1 MAPAESEPE
10 EITLKMM
17 TIPDP
22 EVKTVTIPTMK
33 PTTPEPDYTDEP
45 EAETDDSIEPA
56 EEGKT
61 SDDGQNT
68 DESDD
73 TDSGEFETQ
82 TVKTTLTVGE
92 KAHNMCELADVDQSI
107 YRSGSDDLKW

>member
-1 MAPAESEPE
+1 MAPAESVPE
-10 EITLKMM
+10 EV
-17 TIPDP
+17 P
-22 EVKTVTIPTMK
+22 E
-33 PTTPEPDYTDEP
+33 PTTPEPDYKDEP

-68 DESDD
+68 EESDD

-92 KAHNMCELADVDQSI
+92 KAHNMCELAEVDQSI
-107 YRSGSDDLKW
+107 YRSGSDDLDW